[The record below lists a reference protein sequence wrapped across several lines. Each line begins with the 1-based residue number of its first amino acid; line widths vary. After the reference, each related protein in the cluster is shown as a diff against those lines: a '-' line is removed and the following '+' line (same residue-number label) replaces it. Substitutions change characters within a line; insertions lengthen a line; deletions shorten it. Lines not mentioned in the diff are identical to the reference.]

1 MKLWVCLLAGLFVA
15 CSAPVES
22 KEAFYHKRG
31 MQYIKVGD
39 TELTSKMMK
48 MDSARAN
55 DAFVYFDVTINRLKD
70 EALSKDKSMYL
81 DFDVQKDFGAAV
93 GNDSLIPALCQR
105 VMNGKSKS
113 FEYLIAF
120 EKRPALQASGI
131 TLVYDDKIFGV
142 GRVAFAYQANDL
154 KEPKL

>member
-1 MKLWVCLLAGLFVA
+1 MKLWVCLLAVLCVA

-31 MQYIKVGD
+31 LQYIKVGD
-39 TELTSKMMK
+39 TELTSRKLE
-48 MDSARAN
+48 MDSAGTN
-55 DAFVYFDVTINRLKD
+55 DAYIYFDVTINRLGD
-70 EALSKDKSMYL
+70 DALSKEKTLYV
-81 DFDVQKDFGAAV
+81 DFDMKQDFGAAI
-93 GNDSLIPALCQR
+93 GKDSLAPVSCDRI
-105 VMNGKSKS
+105 MNGKTGCY
-113 FEYLIAF
+113 EYIVAF